1 MVQFDGEMFNR
12 PYGLFEPFS
21 HDLSLSDYEKST
33 DQIVF
38 WSCMSVL
45 LIIQMEYREYVFYV
59 PAQLF
64 VALQL

>member
-1 MVQFDGEMFNR
+1 MERMFNR
-12 PYGLFEPFS
+12 PYQLFEPFS

-38 WSCMSVL
+38 WNCMSVL
-45 LIIQMEYREYVFYV
+45 LIIQVQYREYVCVFYV